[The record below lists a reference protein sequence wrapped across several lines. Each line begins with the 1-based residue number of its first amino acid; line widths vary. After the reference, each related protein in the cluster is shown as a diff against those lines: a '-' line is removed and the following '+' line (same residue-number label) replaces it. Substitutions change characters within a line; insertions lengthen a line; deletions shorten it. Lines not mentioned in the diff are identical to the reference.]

1 MATGD
6 EEDDEGAWE
15 GWDVESDSSE
25 ESADGWISVD
35 SDSDDLEV
43 SDSEDEGEKANKK
56 SKKEKGKQ
64 KAPDED
70 SDAEMGEN
78 AQQTEETPEDAVK
91 RISTLATTKVRVAF
105 FSLTIFTRHHR

>member
-43 SDSEDEGEKANKK
+43 SDSEDEGDKANKYSFLYLFK
-56 SKKEKGKQ
+56 R
-64 KAPDED
+64 
-70 SDAEMGEN
+70 MGMIN
-78 AQQTEETPEDAVK
+78 RDMW
-91 RISTLATTKVRVAF
+91 RFYLIGSVAAIREYL
-105 FSLTIFTRHHR
+105 SSC